1 MRPIICYAFCSAVA
15 FAAVLMPSAP
25 AAAQAVGKGISNL
38 ELPRFVSLK
47 ASRAN
52 LRVGPGRN
60 YAVDWTLVKP
70 GTPLEV
76 VQEFELWRRVR
87 YADGTEGWLYHSLL
101 SGKRMA
107 TTAPWKASDESSVH
121 IEARAKAA
129 PEAAITAK
137 FEPNVLVEVRE
148 CDGTWCNVRH
158 QNGQGWIRQTELW
171 GVYPQEKI
179 DG

>member
-1 MRPIICYAFCSAVA
+1 MRPILAIAIAISFVTT
-15 FAAVLMPSAP
+15 AALP
-25 AAAQAVGKGISNL
+25 AGAQAVGKGISNL

-47 ASRAN
+47 AKRAN

-60 YAVDWTLVKP
+60 YAVEWTFVKV

-76 VQEFELWRRVR
+76 VQEFDLWRRVR

-101 SGKRMA
+101 SGKRTA
-107 TTAPWKASDESSVH
+107 TTAPWKASADQVTL
-121 IEARAKAA
+121 IEARAQADENA
-129 PEAAITAK
+129 PTTAR
-137 FEPNVLVEVRE
+137 FEPNVQVDVQS

-158 QNGQGWIRQTELW
+158 KSGRGWVRQTELW